1 MPMNSTE
8 ITANTI
14 LSTTGGNF
22 EGLIYFNG
30 GTASVINVFDNTVA
44 DSQFP
49 CDYNNDPTIQLA
61 DTSVLA
67 VGMFVTGTGIPEG
80 ATIASITDANTFELS
95 ASTTG
100 GNRGGGDGILTFI
113 DTTNQI
119 AKFKIAADTSDVIRG
134 LDIICRNGIKI
145 IADNFTS
152 LEIFA
157 LSN

>member
-1 MPMNSTE
+1 MNSTE

-22 EGLIYFNG
+22 DGLIYYNG

-44 DSQFP
+44 DVVFP
-49 CDYNNDPTIQLA
+49 CDFNNDPTITTA

-80 ATIASITDANTFELS
+80 STIASITDGTTFELS
-95 ASTTG
+95 VSTTG
-100 GNRGGGDGILTFI
+100 GNRGGGSGLLTFI

-119 AKFKIAADTSDVIRG
+119 AKFNVAADTSDVIRG

-145 IADNFTS
+145 IADNFTT

-157 LSN
+157 LTN

>member
-22 EGLIYFNG
+22 DGLIYYNG
-30 GTASVINVFDNTVA
+30 ATASVINVFDNTVA
-44 DSQFP
+44 DQSHP
-49 CDYNNDPTIQLA
+49 STYNNDPTITVP
-61 DTSVLA
+61 DTSTLS

-80 ATIASITDANTFELS
+80 ATIASITDATTFELS
-95 ASTTG
+95 VSTTG
-100 GNRGGGDGILTFI
+100 GSQVMQLLTFI
-113 DTTNQI
+113 DATNQI
-119 AKFKIAADTSDVIRG
+119 AKFDVAANSSDVIRG

-145 IADNFTS
+145 IANNFTT

-157 LSN
+157 LTN